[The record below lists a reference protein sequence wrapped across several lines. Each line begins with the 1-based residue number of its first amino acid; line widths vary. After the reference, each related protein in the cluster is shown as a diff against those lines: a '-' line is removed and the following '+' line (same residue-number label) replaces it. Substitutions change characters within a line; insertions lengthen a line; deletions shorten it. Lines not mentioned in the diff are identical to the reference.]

1 MRRITLLLVVV
12 CATISLYAQNYVTDA
27 FFETRG
33 GFHNQIDDNSKYSN
47 HFTGE
52 FFNFQMFG
60 NITDNISYRVRQRL
74 NTNPFANDNIL
85 NATDYLY
92 FDWKINDKWSLVVGK
107 QVIYIGGFEYDY
119 APIDVYYWSDYCN
132 QLPQGYAMGASL
144 GYTFKENNIIYLQAI
159 NSPFS
164 LGDND
169 NLLAYNLIWF
179 GDLFSWWKTIW
190 SANYVEAVN
199 DKGLF
204 YIALGNKF
212 EMGDFYL
219 EADYTE
225 QINTTQKENKYSFS
239 LAGKLDY
246 NYRDKLDIFV
256 KGGYDDN
263 SINYVNTLNNP
274 FVYRDPYKYVG
285 GGVEYYPL
293 DSKDLRLHCVYYY
306 NNEDKI
312 HNLDLGATWKL
323 SVKTPNKP
331 ISKIF

>member
-1 MRRITLLLVVV
+1 MKKITLLLVIV
-12 CATISLYAQNYVTDA
+12 CAAISLQAQNYVTDA
-27 FFETRG
+27 FFEARA
-33 GFHNQIDDNSKYSN
+33 GFHNQIDDNNKYSN
-47 HFTGE
+47 HFTGD

-85 NATDYLY
+85 NATDFLY
-92 FDWKINDKWSLVVGK
+92 FDWKINDKWSLMVGK
-107 QVIYIGGFEYDY
+107 QEIYIGGFEYDY

-132 QLPQGYAMGASL
+132 QIPQSYGMGVSL

-190 SANYVEAVN
+190 SANYVEVVN

-246 NYRDKLDIFV
+246 NYRDKLS
-256 KGGYDDN
+256 G
-263 SINYVNTLNNP
+263 S
-274 FVYRDPYKYVG
+274 
-285 GGVEYYPL
+285 
-293 DSKDLRLHCVYYY
+293 
-306 NNEDKI
+306 
-312 HNLDLGATWKL
+312 W
-323 SVKTPNKP
+323 
-331 ISKIF
+331 